1 MLSCVSTSMDCIGQF
16 RVGTPSSLKAVYLG
30 ILFRR
35 FGWQA
40 WRYQEMFM
48 SR

>member
-1 MLSCVSTSMDCIGQF
+1 MDCTGQSH
-16 RVGTPSSLKAVYLG
+16 VGIASSLKAVYFG
-30 ILFRR
+30 ILLRR